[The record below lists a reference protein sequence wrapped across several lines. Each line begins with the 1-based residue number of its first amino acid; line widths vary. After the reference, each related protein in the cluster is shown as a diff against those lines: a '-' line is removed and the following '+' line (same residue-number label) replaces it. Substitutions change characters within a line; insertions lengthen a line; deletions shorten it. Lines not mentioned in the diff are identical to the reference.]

1 VDLHLDL
8 VFALLQAMEFDIL
21 APSWAISNALAHLIF
36 ALAWE
41 KYVVLYHI

>member
-1 VDLHLDL
+1 VDLRPDL
-8 VFALLQAMEFDIL
+8 VFALLLAIEFDIL
-21 APSWAISNALAHLIF
+21 SPSWAISNALAHLIF